1 MSVHDFGDVS
11 SVPSTDLQLY
21 NSLANPITS
30 NLLSKRE
37 LSQKEEVSNRVEE
50 VNDKLDEESDHSDE
64 ASTHNSEESEREQEE
79 ANDNESLYGQ
89 DTNEAEEIVVVPRSK
104 TEVLNDLD
112 RLRRNGLHVR
122 EFNLN
127 DNVEDMEHEVRRQ
140 MMNLEEA
147 NAIAFMKNAMQIAF
161 TGIEL
166 MNNKM
171 GPFLHLDGWAAS
183 TSKDINKYDLPLG
196 KIYRKY
202 MTKKTASSPEAEIA
216 MGIMGSMCMH
226 HFGRKLRVMPGMFG
240 NDGQGRFFDD
250 DEDVPN

>member
-1 MSVHDFGDVS
+1 MEDDLS
-11 SVPSTDLQLY
+11 SVDLQLF
-21 NSLANPITS
+21 NSLANPNTT
-30 NLLSKRE
+30 NLLTKQG
-37 LSQKEEVSNRVEE
+37 LSQKEDTRNRIEEVEE
-50 VNDKLDEESDHSDE
+50 EEEEEDRRSEEE
-64 ASTHNSEESEREQEE
+64 ASTHHSDESEREEE
-79 ANDNESLYGQ
+79 EEKDNDSLYG
-89 DTNEAEEIVVVPRSK
+89 NELNESEGTVILPRSK

-122 EFNLN
+122 EFNMG
-127 DNVEDMEHEVRRQ
+127 DSVEDMEHEVRRQ

-183 TSKDINKYDLPLG
+183 TSKDMDKYDIPLG

-226 HFGRKLRVMPGMFG
+226 HFGRKLRVMPGMFSRG
-240 NDGQGRFFDD
+240 GGGGGMFDD